1 MKILNPK
8 ASFDGRYL
16 LNIGCGGRFHIEWN
30 NIDFK
35 PAHPHIIKLDI
46 KKGLPYE
53 TKSFDAVY
61 SSHLMEHLNAEA
73 ARNLLSESSRVL
85 KPNGILRLVMP
96 DLEYNAKLYLESL
109 NRVKLD
115 KSPLN
120 REHYEWAVLNL
131 IDQFVREKSGGAMKK
146 FLLRQD
152 LQDDDFIVSTTGGGE
167 VQIVRDTGKIPG
179 QQNSLLR
186 ICRGLKNRFISR
198 NFQKS
203 GEKHNWA
210 YDSYSAGKLL
220 QDSGFSD
227 VQILD
232 PYSSS
237 IPKFNSFNLDVDIN
251 GIVYKPNSLFVE
263 CRK

>member
-1 MKILNPK
+1 MKTLNPK

-16 LNIGCGGRFHIEWN
+16 LNIGCGGRFHPEWN

-35 PAHPHIIKLDI
+35 PACPSVIKFDI
-46 KKGLPYE
+46 KKALPYKAE
-53 TKSFDAVY
+53 TFDAVY
-61 SSHLMEHLNAEA
+61 SSHLLEHLSIEVAK
-73 ARNLLSESSRVL
+73 NLLSECCRVL
-85 KPNGILRLVMP
+85 KPSGVLRLVIP

-109 NRVKLD
+109 SKLKAD

-120 REHYEWAVLNL
+120 KEHYEWAVLNL
-131 IDQFVREKSGGAMKK
+131 TDQFVREKSGGEMKK
-146 FLLRQD
+146 FLLRRD
-152 LQDDDFIVSTTGGGE
+152 LQDDDFIVSTTGGAE
-167 VQIVRDTGKIPG
+167 VQIVRDSNKIPG
-179 QQNSLLR
+179 KQNSLLE
-186 ICRGLKNRFISR
+186 ICRGLKDCFISK

-203 GEKHNWA
+203 GEKHKWA
-210 YDSYSAGKLL
+210 YDSYSIGNLL
-220 QDSGFSD
+220 QDTGFSD